1 MLIGLQCAVRA
12 LSYGSRKP
20 RTSNA
25 LTTVQKAKIALLAN
39 EKTHWALKARTSSKT
54 EKEKANALL
63 QEIAELADTN
73 PPEFARRVL
82 QLRDVGPKNLR
93 SLQYA
98 IYEFEPN
105 ETTNSLEARIKA
117 LEDKLSGA

>member
-1 MLIGLQCAVRA
+1 
-12 LSYGSRKP
+12 
-20 RTSNA
+20 